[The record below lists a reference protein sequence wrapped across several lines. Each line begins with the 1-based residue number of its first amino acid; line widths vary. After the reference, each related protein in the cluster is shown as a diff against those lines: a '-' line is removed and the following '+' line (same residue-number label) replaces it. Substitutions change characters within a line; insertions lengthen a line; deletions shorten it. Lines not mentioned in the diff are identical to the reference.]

1 MRSEIIVAP
10 AFFFTVAFCVWVLVN
25 AWQRRSR
32 MRLMSEVNNKLL
44 ERIGSVKDFNE
55 FLQTEGGTRFM
66 DSLTVERFTT
76 RPQDSILRAV
86 QIGIVLLMLGIG
98 FLGLGSY
105 FSARYA
111 ATGDDFEV
119 LTIVGVIAGSLGL
132 GFLLSAGASFRLAK
146 SLGVLD
152 PPQRIGGRVS
162 PTAASL

>member
-1 MRSEIIVAP
+1 MRSEMIVAP

-25 AWQRRSR
+25 AWQRRMR
-32 MRLMSEVNNKLL
+32 IRLMSDVNNKLL

-66 DSLTVERFTT
+66 DSLTVERLTT

-86 QIGIVLLMLGIG
+86 QIGIVLLVLGIG

-111 ATGDDFEV
+111 ATGDDFEM
-119 LTIVGVIAGSLGL
+119 LTVVGVIAGSLGL
-132 GFLLSAGASFRLAK
+132 GFLLSAGASLRLAK

-152 PPQRIGGRVS
+152 PPQRIG
-162 PTAASL
+162 AS